1 MPSFSTARA
10 ARFAMPP
17 PSTRTS
23 GSSCVWPAAARAPG
37 SRRWIPMASE
47 PTFEQARDELEQVV
61 RRLEDGGTTLEEAL
75 TLWERGEELYRL
87 CRARLDAAEERIA

>member
-1 MPSFSTARA
+1 
-10 ARFAMPP
+10 
-17 PSTRTS
+17 
-23 GSSCVWPAAARAPG
+23 
-37 SRRWIPMASE
+37 MASE

-87 CRARLDAAEERIA
+87 CRAGLDAAEERIARLSAALEESAPPQSEGNGPT

>member
-1 MPSFSTARA
+1 
-10 ARFAMPP
+10 
-17 PSTRTS
+17 
-23 GSSCVWPAAARAPG
+23 
-37 SRRWIPMASE
+37 MASE

-87 CRARLDAAEERIA
+87 CRARLDAAEERIARLSAALEESAPPHSETPQD

>member
-1 MPSFSTARA
+1 
-10 ARFAMPP
+10 
-17 PSTRTS
+17 
-23 GSSCVWPAAARAPG
+23 
-37 SRRWIPMASE
+37 MASE

-87 CRARLDAAEERIA
+87 CRARLDAAEERIARLSAALEESAPPQSEGNGPT

>member
-1 MPSFSTARA
+1 
-10 ARFAMPP
+10 
-17 PSTRTS
+17 
-23 GSSCVWPAAARAPG
+23 
-37 SRRWIPMASE
+37 MASE

-87 CRARLDAAEERIA
+87 CRARLDAAEERIARLSAALEESAPPHSEGNGPT